1 MKEKILTAL
10 KTKYSNLGFSSK
22 VLDGIASSIEKSVT
36 DESQIETAISGVE
49 PFLKVFQSEADRART
64 EYNALKGQYDELKA
78 KSEASSANEGGQ
90 NEKNELDKEPE
101 WFTRYKQ
108 EQEERYATIKS
119 ESEALKAEK
128 VRAERED
135 LFRSAAKAA
144 NVSDKMLNDLLGLAT
159 AMNKE
164 APDASEIKDRFS
176 SIQSR
181 FIAAGLEGKESAF
194 PLSTSESQSKEDAK
208 AWAANLPDKN

>member
-1 MKEKILTAL
+1 MKEKILTTL

-164 APDASEIKDRFS
+164 APNASEIKDRFS

>member
-1 MKEKILTAL
+1 MKEKILTVL

-36 DESQIETAISGVE
+36 DESQIETAVGGIESI
-49 PFLKVFQSEADRART
+49 LKVFQSDFDRART
-64 EYNALKGQYDELKA
+64 EYGTLKGQYDELKKKA
-78 KSEASSANEGGQ
+78 EASSANEGGQ

-135 LFRSAAKAA
+135 LFQSAAKAA

-194 PLSTSESQSKEDAK
+194 PLSTSESQSKEEAK

>member
-36 DESQIETAISGVE
+36 DESQIETAVGGIESI
-49 PFLKVFQSEADRART
+49 LKVFQSDFDRART
-64 EYNALKGQYDELKA
+64 EYGTLKGQYDELKKQA
-78 KSEASSANEGGQ
+78 EASSANEGGQ

-101 WFTRYKQ
+101 WFTRY
-108 EQEERYATIKS
+108 AAIKS
-119 ESEALKAEK
+119 ESKVLKAEK